1 MATREPGQVRKEA
14 ALSGLRH
21 ALRECL
27 SGAGGGVSAS
37 EPASTEGARS
47 TFGPPP
53 LWAAA
58 PAYSTSWRP
67 SSAGT
72 VIKMIF
78 RSSQS
83 DQFSM

>member
-1 MATREPGQVRKEA
+1 MTTREPGQVRKEA

-21 ALRECL
+21 ALRERL
-27 SGAGGGVSAS
+27 AGAENDVSAS

-47 TFGPPP
+47 T
-53 LWAAA
+53 
-58 PAYSTSWRP
+58 YSTSCRP
-67 SSAGT
+67 SKAGT

>member
-1 MATREPGQVRKEA
+1 MTTREPGQVRKEA

-21 ALRECL
+21 ALRERL
-27 SGAGGGVSAS
+27 TGAGSGVSAP

-47 TFGPPP
+47 V
-53 LWAAA
+53 
-58 PAYSTSWRP
+58 YSTSWRP

-72 VIKMIF
+72 VISTIF

>member
-1 MATREPGQVRKEA
+1 MTTREPGQVRKEA

-21 ALRECL
+21 ALRERL
-27 SGAGGGVSAS
+27 TGAENDVSVS

-47 TFGPPP
+47 TTR
-53 LWAAA
+53 AAA
-58 PAYSTSWRP
+58 TGGGAHYSTSWRP

-78 RSSQS
+78 KSSQS